1 MEFEMACTLSSRF
14 VVRLTLILVAGL
26 AAGLGILA
34 STQAA
39 GANSL
44 EKILQTKKI
53 VVGTEAAMPPFE
65 FVQDG
70 KIVGYGKDILDQL
83 VKDMGV
89 ELEQINL
96 PWQGILP
103 GLTAKKFDLV
113 ATSVTITQER
123 AQKFAF
129 TMPIAE
135 GTYHAIRRKADTS
148 IKTPDDLSGKVV
160 GAQLGSA
167 SESAVKAFDAKLK
180 AAGKPGL
187 KDIKLYISYPEM
199 YLGLANGEIDAG
211 VHSLPSLIVLMK
223 ERPGLY
229 ELVGPVREKSYYA
242 WLTRPEDTA
251 LRDAV
256 DMHLKAMQVSGFLY
270 QLQEKWF
277 GFRMELPTSDYI
289 PEGGL

>member
-1 MEFEMACTLSSRF
+1 MACTLSFRF
-14 VVRLTLILVAGL
+14 LVQLILLLVVGL
-26 AAGLGILA
+26 AAGLGVLTSTHTA
-34 STQAA
+34 SAS
-39 GANSL
+39 SL
-44 EKILQTKKI
+44 DKIQQTKKI

-83 VKDMGV
+83 VTTMGV

-103 GLTAKKFDLV
+103 GLTANKFDLV

-135 GTYHAIRRKADTS
+135 GTYHAIRRKADVG

-167 SESAVKAFDAKLK
+167 SESAAKAFDAKLK
-180 AAGKPGL
+180 VAGKPGL
-187 KDIKLYISYPEM
+187 KDIKLYVSYPEI
-199 YLGLANGEIDAG
+199 YLGLANGEIDAAI
-211 VHSLPSLIVLMK
+211 HSLPSLIVLMK
-223 ERPGLY
+223 NRPDLY

-242 WLTRPEDTA
+242 WLTRAEDTA

-256 DMHLKAMQVSGFLY
+256 NTHLQSMHASGFLY

-277 GFRMELPTSDYI
+277 GFRMELPTSGYI
-289 PEGGL
+289 PAGGL